1 MENEEIR
8 RALRSQ
14 YGAAFAMV
22 REAIEQCPTDAWD
35 AAHDANRTWQIAYH
49 ALFYAYLY
57 LQPSLAAFQPSPHH
71 RAGYED
77 MSMTPAPAC
86 TPEELL
92 AFLATCQACAD
103 TTLAT
108 LDPAAPSGFHWL
120 PMNKLEL
127 QIYNIRH
134 IQTHAGELAERL
146 SQRAGGAVSW
156 VSIGRQ
162 G

>member
-14 YGAAFAMV
+14 YGAAFAMM
-22 REAIEQCPTDAWD
+22 RAAMEQCPASAWNDAS
-35 AAHDANRTWQIAYH
+35 DANPVWQVAYH

-57 LQPSLAAFQPSPHH
+57 LQPSLAAFQPSTHH

-77 MSMTPAPAC
+77 MQMTPAPAC
-86 TPEELL
+86 TPAELL
-92 AFLATCQACAD
+92 AFLATCQTLAD
-103 TTLAT
+103 TTVAT

-134 IQTHAGELAERL
+134 LQTHAGELAERL
-146 SQRAGGAVSW
+146 GQRAGGEVPW
-156 VSIGRQ
+156 VSRDG
-162 G
+162 